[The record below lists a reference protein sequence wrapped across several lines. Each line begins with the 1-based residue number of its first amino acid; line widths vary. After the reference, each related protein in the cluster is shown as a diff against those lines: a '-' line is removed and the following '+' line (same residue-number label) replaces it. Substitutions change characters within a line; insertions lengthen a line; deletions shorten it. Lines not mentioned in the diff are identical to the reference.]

1 MRAFLLP
8 CSSVGRAHHAERLIR
23 VRNGEVGGSNP
34 PTAAI
39 IGGCDSGATYNGNK
53 KIVKKMEEKKN
64 VKAGKDGMVRK
75 GKRICKTC
83 GSVSKSKEF
92 CTECGEIFNDI
103 HY

>member
-1 MRAFLLP
+1 MVR
-8 CSSVGRAHHAERLIR
+8 SV
-23 VRNGEVGGSNP
+23 VRIHLRRQLWVVVTKEQL
-34 PTAAI
+34 TME
-39 IGGCDSGATYNGNK
+39 NK
-53 KIVKKMEEKKN
+53 EIVKKMEEKKN
-64 VKAGKDGMVRK
+64 AEIKAGKDGMVRK

>member
-1 MRAFLLP
+1 
-8 CSSVGRAHHAERLIR
+8 
-23 VRNGEVGGSNP
+23 
-34 PTAAI
+34 
-39 IGGCDSGATYNGNK
+39 
-53 KIVKKMEEKKN
+53 VKKMEEKKN
-64 VKAGKDGMVRK
+64 AEIKAGKDGMVRK

>member
-1 MRAFLLP
+1 MRNLTW
-8 CSSVGRAHHAERLIR
+8 RTR
-23 VRNGEVGGSNP
+23 
-34 PTAAI
+34 
-39 IGGCDSGATYNGNK
+39 

-64 VKAGKDGMVRK
+64 AEIKAVKDEMVRK